1 MTLRGSIMAQGLIT
15 GNGTHSGLNSVLSE
29 KEIAKSPSCFWGW
42 DLL

>member
-15 GNGTHSGLNSVLSE
+15 GNGTHSGLSSVLSE
-29 KEIAKSPSCFWGW
+29 KEIAKSHSWFGGC